1 MTAGTSPSRAP
12 GLRSDLRNCT
22 FDGVTHAFMVGLGE
36 TNFPLF
42 ALALGKG
49 DSVAGLVATVPQ
61 LIGAVL
67 QLVSP
72 WGIARIGSPRRW
84 IMLCATVQFASFIP
98 MVAAALTGAMPTW
111 LMFAVASVYWATNLG
126 AGPAW
131 NTWVGALFP
140 RRVRVRYFG
149 WRSRIYQV
157 AIMGSL
163 LLGGTILML
172 GDPGRAERMLGVD
185 LGVDVGLMAAFA
197 AVFALAGLSRLW
209 SVHFLRNQGE
219 APGLDVRT
227 HRRVPMRELAGRVQR
242 KSDGRLLG
250 SMVAMTVA
258 VQVAQPFFTPF
269 MSRHLGFSD
278 AEVLAAIAV
287 GFAAKSLVAP
297 LWGRWAQRNGARS
310 LFIVGAL
317 GVVPLSALWMV
328 SPSFGY
334 LLGLQALTGAAF
346 GAFELGFFFLALESI
361 REDERTSMMAN
372 FMVLNS
378 FAAAAG
384 SLVGSGLLGRGD
396 VTTGAYMTVFAASA
410 AARVFAFA
418 AVASV
423 REDVLHATPMATQP
437 LALRPSAGSIDMPE
451 PASIAEEDA
460 R

>member
-1 MTAGTSPSRAP
+1 M
-12 GLRSDLRNCT
+12 
-22 FDGVTHAFMVGLGE
+22 
-36 TNFPLF
+36 
-42 ALALGKG
+42 
-49 DSVAGLVATVPQ
+49 
-61 LIGAVL
+61 
-67 QLVSP
+67 
-72 WGIARIGSPRRW
+72 
-84 IMLCATVQFASFIP
+84 
-98 MVAAALTGAMPTW
+98 
-111 LMFAVASVYWATNLG
+111 
-126 AGPAW
+126 
-131 NTWVGALFP
+131 
-140 RRVRVRYFG
+140 
-149 WRSRIYQV
+149 YQV
-157 AIMGSL
+157 SIMGSL
-163 LLGGTILML
+163 VLGGSILML
-172 GDPGRAERMLGVD
+172 GDPGRAQRMLGID

-197 AVFALAGLSRLW
+197 TVFALAGLSRLW
-209 SVHFLRNQGE
+209 SVHFLRMQGE
-219 APGLDVRT
+219 APGLDVRS

-242 KSDGRLLG
+242 RHDGRLLG

-258 VQVAQPFFTPF
+258 VQVAQPFFTPY
-269 MSRHLGFSD
+269 MSRHLGFGD

-328 SPSFGY
+328 SPSFWY

-361 REDERTSMMAN
+361 REEERTSMMTS

-384 SLVGSGLLGRGD
+384 SLVGSALLGRGE
-396 VTTGAYMTVFAASA
+396 VTTAAYMTVFAASA

-418 AVASV
+418 TVASV
-423 REDVLHATPMATQP
+423 REDVAHAAPMATQP
-437 LALRPSAGSIDMPE
+437 IALRPSAGSIDMPE

>member
-1 MTAGTSPSRAP
+1 
-12 GLRSDLRNCT
+12 
-22 FDGVTHAFMVGLGE
+22 MVGLGE

-49 DSVAGLVATVPQ
+49 DGVAGLVATVPQ

-98 MVAAALTGAMPTW
+98 MVAAALMGAMPTW

-157 AIMGSL
+157 SIMGSL

-185 LGVDVGLMAAFA
+185 LGVDVGLMSAFA

-287 GFAAKSLVAP
+287 GFAA
-297 LWGRWAQRNGARS
+297 
-310 LFIVGAL
+310 
-317 GVVPLSALWMV
+317 
-328 SPSFGY
+328 
-334 LLGLQALTGAAF
+334 
-346 GAFELGFFFLALESI
+346 
-361 REDERTSMMAN
+361 
-372 FMVLNS
+372 
-378 FAAAAG
+378 
-384 SLVGSGLLGRGD
+384 
-396 VTTGAYMTVFAASA
+396 
-410 AARVFAFA
+410 
-418 AVASV
+418 
-423 REDVLHATPMATQP
+423 
-437 LALRPSAGSIDMPE
+437 
-451 PASIAEEDA
+451 
-460 R
+460 